1 MDQNESALISQNK
14 EMLSKLNL
22 KKWIFQL
29 NLWTV

>member
-14 EMLSKLNL
+14 EISKLNL